1 MTPYIDSLYE
11 NSKHLNELV
20 QEILDVRYME
30 EGSLIHLNIQP
41 IAIENVFRRWV
52 YGYEEIARQNHI
64 TFIIEVEHGDLRWNT
79 DVSCLSKIVMNL
91 MSNAFKYT
99 PAGGEIRVSASRT
112 PDGSLQLSVYN
123 SGQGISEE
131 NLKLMFNKF
140 AVFNNV
146 DTNSYRAMSSRHGLG
161 MFICHEMAVK
171 LGGDIKVDSV
181 EGQYVRFT
189 SHCRLW
195 T

>member
-1 MTPYIDSLYE
+1 M
-11 NSKHLNELV
+11 
-20 QEILDVRYME
+20 
-30 EGSLIHLNIQP
+30 
-41 IAIENVFRRWV
+41 
-52 YGYEEIARQNHI
+52 
-64 TFIIEVEHGDLRWNT
+64 
-79 DVSCLSKIVMNL
+79 MNL

-146 DTNSYRAMSSRHGLG
+146 DTNSYRAMFVAPRPRHVHLP
-161 MFICHEMAVK
+161 
-171 LGGDIKVDSV
+171 
-181 EGQYVRFT
+181 
-189 SHCRLW
+189 
-195 T
+195 